1 MATFLLEVG
10 TEELPAAFVS
20 DAIAQWQ
27 SRIEP
32 SLAEQFLTPESV
44 EIYGTPRRLV
54 ALIKGLPTTQPDR
67 EEDAKGPPAQ
77 AAFKDGK
84 PTKAAEGF
92 ARSRGAAVED
102 LEIRS
107 TDKGDFVFVTQ
118 KITGRRT
125 ADILI
130 ELVPDW
136 ILRLDGKRLMRWGDG
151 DIRFSRPVRWLV
163 ALMDDAVLPIVIENG
178 SERVTSDCISHGH
191 RVLHPEPIRIPAA
204 DQYVETLHSAYVEVD
219 PSRRRE
225 TIRQQTAAVAKE
237 LNGVASISP
246 SLLEEVTQLVEW
258 PTAIAGQFSE
268 AFLELPSEVAITEM
282 ESHQRYFPVLKQADS
297 SELLPYFITVSNGDP
312 AKSEIISRG
321 NERVIQARLSDGKF
335 FFDADRKQPLEHYV
349 SQLET
354 VTFQEDLGSM
364 LAKVERIEAVTER
377 IAHQLQQSSNLSAQE
392 RADILRAAHLCKADL
407 VTQMVGEFP
416 ELQGV
421 MGEKYARHSGEPE
434 AVAMAIFEHYLPR
447 GAGDK
452 LPDTL
457 AGQVVGIADRLDS
470 LVSIFSLGQIPSG
483 SSDPFA
489 LRRAATAIVNIVW
502 HADLPV
508 NLDELLAQ
516 VIADFKAQVSGG
528 TEPETLRSQLQSFF
542 LQRIQT
548 LLQDERGV
556 DYDLVNAVL
565 GENDPEYTER
575 ALIDL
580 LDVRNRA
587 LFLQDIRTNGLLAVI
602 YETVNRASKLALKGD
617 LDTQTL
623 DPAAV
628 VDSTQFQQ
636 PTEQAF
642 YDILVK
648 LVPETQAAQAER
660 DYHRLVEGLKQAAPI
675 VSEFFD
681 GEQSVLVM
689 ADDPAIR
696 QNRLNL
702 LGLLRN
708 HARVL
713 ADFGAIVK
721 Q

>member
-77 AAFKDGK
+77 AAFKDGR

-178 SERVTSDCISHGH
+178 SERVTSDCISQGH
-191 RVLHPEPIRIPAA
+191 RVLHPELIRIPAA
-204 DQYVETLHSAYVEVD
+204 DQYVETLRSAYVEVD

-489 LRRAATAIVNIVW
+489 LRRAATAIVNIIW